1 MVSRLRLIIRA
12 AIVSSPSTIPIKE
25 GQPREAMLTRFDDPV
40 TRGRFDFN
48 IREADWGSSSEDM
61 EIIGDT

>member
-1 MVSRLRLIIRA
+1 
-12 AIVSSPSTIPIKE
+12 
-25 GQPREAMLTRFDDPV
+25 MLTRFDDPV

-61 EIIGDT
+61 EIIGDTWQIFGIKKELRASLQVQCKRSIHVV